1 MTDPRL
7 PEHDPAADTSVTPV
21 PTTTHVAGSVPPA
34 EPVSTASTDAGIAPA
49 TVPVATDA
57 VVPPPV
63 ASAKP
68 RNRGRWIAAIAV
80 VALVVGASA
89 AIALALT
96 ASSGQST
103 VVGYVPA
110 DSTGY
115 VEVRL
120 DLPGDQRAEL
130 AEFLSKFPGFADQA
144 ALETKLDEVLDELLQ
159 QATDGQ
165 QTFSTDIKPWFDGEI
180 AVALGDPATAETRKD
195 GPGLALISI
204 KDEALANAWLDGVLA
219 DVGAT
224 PTTETYGDTQLR
236 VWTEPTTGATSAFA
250 IVDGKVAIAGDDVA
264 VKAAIDTNGSS
275 GFVDQADVKAAMAA
289 LEGDHVGFGFVDM
302 KSLLES
308 TQDML
313 GEGMA
318 ETVVSEAMLALI
330 PDWSAFQLRVE
341 GDALIMSGVTPAVD
355 GAPGPDQ
362 GHANGVADW
371 APPSTLLLAAG
382 NDAGAT
388 IDETIDLYRADP
400 ALKDALDM
408 FEQSAGILGGVDGL
422 IGWMGDTGVVV
433 TADGEMPAG
442 GLVSVPTDAA
452 QAQQLFTTLRSFVAL
467 AGGQAGFTVT
477 DEDHGGTTVTTIDL
491 GSLSSLAGLAGEA
504 LPVTPD
510 AIPTDAK
517 VTISYAA
524 TDEVVVIGTSADFV
538 KAVLDAGPGPSLAD
552 DARYQAAVGRVGAE
566 HTGVAYVDIA
576 GARTLIESHLDEAT
590 AGERAEYEESIKPF
604 LTPFDVFAAANT
616 VGGDVNE
623 SNAIIT
629 VK

>member
-1 MTDPRL
+1 VTDPRP
-7 PEHDPAADTSVTPV
+7 PEHDPAADTSVTPI
-21 PTTTHVAGSVPPA
+21 PSTTHVEGSVAPA
-34 EPVSTASTDAGIAPA
+34 EPVSTDTGDPAVAPA
-49 TVPVATDA
+49 AVPVATDA

-63 ASAKP
+63 AQGKP

-80 VALVVGASA
+80 VALVIGVSA

-103 VVGYVPA
+103 VAGYVPA

-180 AVALGDPATAETRKD
+180 AVAIGDPALAETKKD
-195 GPGLALISI
+195 GPGLVLISI
-204 KDEALANAWLDGVLA
+204 KDEALANAWIDGVLA
-219 DVGAT
+219 EIGAT
-224 PTTETYGDTQLR
+224 PATETYGDTQLR

-250 IVDGKVAIAGDDVA
+250 IVDGKVAIAGDDAA
-264 VKAAIDTNGSS
+264 VKAAIDTNGAS
-275 GFVDQADVKAAMAA
+275 GFTDQADVKAAMAA
-289 LEGDHVGFGFVDM
+289 LEGDHVAFGFVDTAA
-302 KSLLES
+302 LLES
-308 TQDML
+308 TTGML
-313 GEGMA
+313 GEGPA
-318 ETVVSEAMLALI
+318 QSVVSGSLLALV

-341 GDALIMSGVTPAVD
+341 GDALVMDAATPAVD

-362 GHANGVADW
+362 GHANGVAAW
-371 APPSTLLLAAG
+371 APPTTLALAAG
-382 NDAGAT
+382 NDVGAT
-388 IDETIDLYRADP
+388 IQETLDLYRADP
-400 ALKDALDM
+400 SLKDAFAM
-408 FEQSAGILGGVDGL
+408 FDQSAGILGGVDG
-422 IGWMGDTGVVV
+422 IVGWMGDTGVVV
-433 TADGEMPAG
+433 TAGGELPTG
-442 GLVSVPTDAA
+442 GIVSVPTDPAKA
-452 QAQQLFTTLRSFVAL
+452 KQLFTTLRSFVAL
-467 AGGQAGFTVT
+467 AGGQAGLTVT

-491 GSLSSLAGLAGEA
+491 GTLSSLAGLAGEA
-504 LPVTPD
+504 APVTPEGIPAD
-510 AIPTDAK
+510 AH

-552 DARYQAAVGRVGAE
+552 DARYQSAVGRVGAE

-576 GARTLIESHLDEAT
+576 GARTLIESHLAEAT
-590 AGERAEYEESIKPF
+590 AEERAEYEESIKPF

-616 VGGDVNE
+616 VGGEVNE
-623 SNAIIT
+623 SHAVVT